1 MRWLSNSQDTTCNSA
16 VVWLLQSNQTAELS
30 EFLELVILRASNFR
44 QKDVDKTMQSLRRF
58 LLKNLSNKHKTKI
71 LLFFTSL

>member
-1 MRWLSNSQDTTCNSA
+1 MRWLSNSQGTTCNSA

>member
-1 MRWLSNSQDTTCNSA
+1 M
-16 VVWLLQSNQTAELS
+16 QSNQTAELS

-58 LLKNLSNKHKTKI
+58 LLKNLSNIYKTKI

>member
-1 MRWLSNSQDTTCNSA
+1 M
-16 VVWLLQSNQTAELS
+16 QSNQTAELS
-30 EFLELVILRASNFR
+30 EFLELVILRASDFR

>member
-1 MRWLSNSQDTTCNSA
+1 M
-16 VVWLLQSNQTAELS
+16 QSNQTAELS